1 VAIWVHTYVPLLIFM
16 GVALAIPLL
25 ITLLVETVSSRRPDP
40 VKYVPYESGY
50 PTTALRGRFPIK
62 FYVIAML
69 FVIFDVEAA
78 AFYSWAVMLREL
90 GTYGLAAMALFLIVF
105 VLGDLYVWKK
115 GGFEW
120 R

>member
-1 VAIWVHTYVPLLIFM
+1 MHAYVPLLIYI
-16 GVALAIPLL
+16 GLALAVPLA

-40 VKYVPYESGY
+40 VKYLPYESGH
-50 PTTALRGRFPIK
+50 PTAALKGRFPVK
-62 FYVIAML
+62 FYVIAVL

-90 GTYGLAAMALFLIVF
+90 GAYGLAAMALFLAVF

-115 GGFEW
+115 GGLEW